1 MIEKSLLSKNV
12 FLRSM
17 DARIFSGLV
26 HVLIIPVKILQ
37 KNFANVT

>member
-12 FLRSM
+12 FFAFN
-17 DARIFSGLV
+17 ARIFSGLV